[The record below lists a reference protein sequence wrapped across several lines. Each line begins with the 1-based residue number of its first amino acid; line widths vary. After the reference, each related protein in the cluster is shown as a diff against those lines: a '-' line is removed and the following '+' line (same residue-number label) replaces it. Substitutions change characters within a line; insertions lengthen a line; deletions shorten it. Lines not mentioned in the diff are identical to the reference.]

1 VSSDVEILVSY
12 DGTDEPVDNER
23 FCRCGCG
30 EKLTGRP
37 EKVYYDRL
45 HKDRVRNR
53 KRREAL
59 VRLRDHFPAW
69 EAVGK
74 LMGWL

>member
-1 VSSDVEILVSY
+1 MTHKPPLAAEKGRNAPDDYQRTGVLGLGATEGASGPGLAVA
-12 DGTDEPVDNER
+12 DNER

-37 EKVYYDRL
+37 EKVYYDRI

-53 KRREAL
+53 
-59 VRLRDHFPAW
+59 
-69 EAVGK
+69 
-74 LMGWL
+74 